1 MKIVTYEKPRIHWYL
16 QITSNSLEITY
27 GFLLLKGHV
36 YFRMFE
42 IFSVKL
48 KFQNSTIEKIIESSK
63 EILVMY
69 CFRVNGFSFRGN
81 KKQTR
86 Y

>member
-1 MKIVTYEKPRIHWYL
+1 
-16 QITSNSLEITY
+16 
-27 GFLLLKGHV
+27 
-36 YFRMFE
+36 MFE

-48 KFQNSTIEKIIESSK
+48 KFQNSTIQKIMKLSK
-63 EILVMY
+63 EISVVY
-69 CFRVNGFSFRGN
+69 WFRVNGFSFRGN